1 MAESTVYKIKGKT
14 GIHAMGL
21 SPESIHNIKVAFELF
36 LQKNQ
41 STIKPIEM
49 LQVFEKIG
57 LDKSNQ
63 SIYGMVKSLDNTYNN
78 EIGLT
83 FEEFMD
89 QAADYFNQRGTRE
102 GISRIFSLLDT

>member
-1 MAESTVYKIKGKT
+1 
-14 GIHAMGL
+14 
-21 SPESIHNIKVAFELF
+21 
-36 LQKNQ
+36 
-41 STIKPIEM
+41 
-49 LQVFEKIG
+49 
-57 LDKSNQ
+57 
-63 SIYGMVKSLDNTYNN
+63 MVKSLDNTYNN